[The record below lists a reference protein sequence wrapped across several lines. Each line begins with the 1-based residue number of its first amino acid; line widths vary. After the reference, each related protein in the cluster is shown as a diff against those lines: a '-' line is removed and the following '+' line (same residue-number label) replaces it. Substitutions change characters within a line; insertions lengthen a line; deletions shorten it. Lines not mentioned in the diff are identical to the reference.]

1 MNYGTLLISKAIEA
15 NDPNALLRFNVSEA
29 DFQTQGERKAFRY
42 VMDYAE
48 KHRGQAPTAEMLANE
63 VEDFQPDFSIEASYD
78 YLAKNLKDRA
88 AEREFIELMNGRM
101 DPETNRQVQEP
112 QLEKRFIEAQKS
124 GDMGKFFEWLTGQ
137 AESLKMRT
145 NVRNAVGTDI
155 KRDIDKFKIE
165 YENRKAGESFRIWRS
180 KFDFINRAMGGYVS
194 SNVYVIYGKPGRGKS
209 AIALEEVINCA
220 MQGAN
225 VLIWSMEMGWYE
237 VLVRL
242 YVSISGEFG
251 IDKNPLEGVDMERDI
266 GYLGPGG
273 FNSRD
278 VRQGKLSD
286 EFEEGFMEFLDR
298 LNEIIPGNITVRAVD
313 DEDFGSRSLRDLKS
327 DIIETKADVVLV
339 DPFYYLDYEANTSKT
354 AGGDAANT
362 SQKLRRLAGHTKA
375 TIFALTQADE
385 DDEKAG
391 DNGERELNLPQRKG
405 VKKTKALLEDAALL
419 IAVDTNAKE
428 GRGLIGLNKGR
439 DGGEG
444 EVAEIIYLPQIG
456 VVKQPETGVGAADV
470 FEF

>member
-48 KHRGQAPTAEMLANE
+48 KYRGQAPTAEMVANE
-63 VEDFQPDFSIEASYD
+63 VPDFQPDFNIEASYD

-88 AEREFIELMNGRM
+88 AEREFIELMNGRI

-145 NVRNAVGTDI
+145 NVRNSVGTVI
-155 KRDIDKFKIE
+155 KRDIDKFKTE

-194 SNVYVIYGKPGRGKS
+194 SNVYVIYGKSGRGKS

-242 YVSISGEFG
+242 YVSISGTMG
-251 IDKNPLEGVDMERDI
+251 VTTATLDGVDMEA
-266 GYLGPGG
+266 G

-286 EFEEGFMEFLDR
+286 EFEAGFMEFLDR
-298 LNEIIPGNITVRAVD
+298 LNEVIPGNITVRAVD
-313 DEDFGSRSLRDLKS
+313 DEDFGSRTLRDLKS

-385 DDEKAG
+385 DDEKEAEDG
-391 DNGERELNLPQRKG
+391 ARELKLPQRKD

-456 VVKQPETGVGAADV
+456 VVKQPETGTRAADV

>member
-48 KHRGQAPTAEMLANE
+48 KYRGQAPTAEMVANE
-63 VEDFQPDFSIEASYD
+63 VPDFQPDFNIEASYD
-78 YLAKNLKDRA
+78 YLAQNLKNQA
-88 AEREFIELMNGRM
+88 AERDFIEVVNGKV
-101 DPETNRQVQEP
+101 DPETQKQIKSSEFT
-112 QLEKRFIEAQKS
+112 ERFEQAQKTGNMQS
-124 GDMGKFFEWLTGQ
+124 FAEWLTSLG
-137 AESLKMRT
+137 ESLKMRT
-145 NVRNAVGTDI
+145 NVRNSVGTDI
-155 KRDIDKFKIE
+155 KRDIDKFKTE

-180 KFDFINRAMGGYVS
+180 KFDFINKAMGGYVS
-194 SNVYVIYGKPGRGKS
+194 SNVYVIYGKSGRGKS

-242 YVSISGEFG
+242 YVSISGSMG
-251 IDKNPLEGVDMERDI
+251 VTTATLDGVDMEA
-266 GYLGPGG
+266 G

-278 VRQGKLSD
+278 VRQGKLPD
-286 EFEEGFMEFLDR
+286 EFEAGFMEFLDR

-327 DIIETKADVVLV
+327 DIIETKADVVLI
-339 DPFYYLDYEANTSKT
+339 DPFYYLDYEPNTSKT

-375 TIFALTQADE
+375 TFFALTQADE
-385 DDEKAG
+385 DDEKAAEDG
-391 DNGERELNLPQRKG
+391 ARELKLSQRKD

-456 VVKQPETGVGAADV
+456 VVKQPETGADAADV

>member
-1 MNYGTLLISKAIEA
+1 MQYGTFLISKAIEA

-48 KHRGQAPTAEMLANE
+48 KHRGQAPTAEMVANE
-63 VEDFQPDFSIEASYD
+63 VPEFQPDFSIEASYD

-88 AEREFIELMNGRM
+88 AEREFIELMNGRI

-145 NVRNAVGTDI
+145 NVRNSVGTDI
-155 KRDIDKFKIE
+155 KRDIDKFKAE

-180 KFDFINRAMGGYVS
+180 KFDFVNKAMGGYVS
-194 SNVYVIYGKPGRGKS
+194 SNVYVIYGKSGRGKS
-209 AIALEEVINCA
+209 AVSLEEVTNCA

-242 YVSISGEFG
+242 YVSISGTMG
-251 IDKNPLEGVDMERDI
+251 VTTATLDGVDMEA
-266 GYLGPGG
+266 G

-286 EFEEGFMEFLDR
+286 EFEAGFMEFLDR

-313 DEDFGSRSLRDLKS
+313 DEDFGSRTLRDLKS

-362 SQKLRRLAGHTKA
+362 SQKLRRLAGHTKT

-385 DDEKAG
+385 DDEKETEDGA
-391 DNGERELNLPQRKG
+391 RELKLPQRKD

-456 VVKQPETGVGAADV
+456 VVKQPEMGAGAADV

>member
-15 NDPNALLRFNVSEA
+15 NDPNALLRFNIAED
-29 DFQTQGERKAFRY
+29 DFQTPGERKAFRY
-42 VMDYAE
+42 LMQHAE
-48 KHRGQAPTAEMLANE
+48 EYRGQAPTAEMVSLE
-63 VEDFQPDFSIEASYD
+63 VPDFQPDFNIEASYD
-78 YLAKNLKDRA
+78 YLAKNLKEQA
-88 AEREFIELMNGRM
+88 AEREFIELVSGRI
-101 DPETNRQVQEP
+101 DPETNRQVKEP
-112 QLEKRFIEAQKS
+112 QLEKRFLEAQKS
-124 GDMGKFFEWLTGQ
+124 GDMGSFFEWLTNR

-145 NVRNAVGTDI
+145 NVRNTIGTDI
-155 KRDIDKFKIE
+155 KRDIDKFKAE

-194 SNVYVIYGKPGRGKS
+194 SNVYVIYGKSGRGKS
-209 AIALEEVINCA
+209 AIALEEVVNCA

-242 YVSISGEFG
+242 YVSISGSMG
-251 IDKNPLEGVDMERDI
+251 VTTATLNGVDMEA
-266 GYLGPGG
+266 G

-278 VRQGKLSD
+278 VRQGKLND
-286 EFEEGFMEFLDR
+286 EFEAGFMEFLGR
-298 LNEIIPGNITVRAVD
+298 LNEILPGNITVRGVD

-385 DDEKAG
+385 EDEKAAEDG
-391 DNGERELNLPQRKG
+391 TRELKLSQRKD

-444 EVAEIIYLPQIG
+444 ESAEIIYLPQIG
-456 VVKQPETGVGAADV
+456 VVKQPETGAEAASQ
-470 FEF
+470 FGF

>member
-48 KHRGQAPTAEMLANE
+48 KYPGQAPTAEMVANE
-63 VEDFQPDFSIEASYD
+63 VPDFQPDFNIEASYD

-88 AEREFIELMNGRM
+88 AEREFIELMNGRI
-101 DPETNRQVQEP
+101 DPETDRQVQEP

-145 NVRNAVGTDI
+145 NVRNSVGTDI
-155 KRDIDKFKIE
+155 KRDIDKFKAE

-180 KFDFINRAMGGYVS
+180 KFDFVNKAMGGYVS
-194 SNVYVIYGKPGRGKS
+194 SNVYVIYGKSGRGKS
-209 AIALEEVINCA
+209 AVSLEEVTNCA

-242 YVSISGEFG
+242 YVSISGTMG
-251 IDKNPLEGVDMERDI
+251 VTTATLDGVDMEA
-266 GYLGPGG
+266 G

-278 VRQGKLSD
+278 VRQGKLTD
-286 EFEEGFMEFLDR
+286 EFEAGFMEFLDR

-313 DEDFGSRSLRDLKS
+313 DEDFGSRTLRDLKS

-362 SQKLRRLAGHTKA
+362 SQKLRRLAGHTKT

-385 DDEKAG
+385 DDEKETEDGA
-391 DNGERELNLPQRKG
+391 RELKLPQRKD

-456 VVKQPETGVGAADV
+456 VVKQPEMGAGAADV

>member
-15 NDPNALLRFNVSEA
+15 NDPNALLRFNVSES

-48 KHRGQAPTAEMLANE
+48 KYRGQAPTAEMVANE
-63 VEDFQPDFSIEASYD
+63 VPDFQPDFNIEASYD

-88 AEREFIELMNGRM
+88 AEREFIELMNGRI

-145 NVRNAVGTDI
+145 NVRNSVGTDI
-155 KRDIDKFKIE
+155 KRDIDKFKAE

-180 KFDFINRAMGGYVS
+180 KFDFVNKAMGGYVS
-194 SNVYVIYGKPGRGKS
+194 SNVYVIYGKSGRGKS
-209 AIALEEVINCA
+209 AVSLEEVTNCA

-242 YVSISGEFG
+242 YVSISGTMG
-251 IDKNPLEGVDMERDI
+251 VTTATLDGVDMEA
-266 GYLGPGG
+266 G

-286 EFEEGFMEFLDR
+286 EFEAGFMEFLDC
-298 LNEIIPGNITVRAVD
+298 LNEVIPGNITVRAVD
-313 DEDFGSRSLRDLKS
+313 DEDFGSRTLRDLKS

-362 SQKLRRLAGHTKA
+362 SQKLRRLAGHTKT

-385 DDEKAG
+385 DDEKETEDGA
-391 DNGERELNLPQRKG
+391 RELKLPQRKD

-456 VVKQPETGVGAADV
+456 VVKQPETGAGAADV

>member
-48 KHRGQAPTAEMLANE
+48 KYRGQAPTAEMVANE
-63 VEDFQPDFSIEASYD
+63 VPDFQPDFNIEASYD
-78 YLAKNLKDRA
+78 YLAKNLKERA
-88 AEREFIELMNGRM
+88 AEREFIELMNGRI

-112 QLEKRFIEAQKS
+112 QLEKLFIEAQKS

-145 NVRNAVGTDI
+145 NVRNSVGTDI
-155 KRDIDKFKIE
+155 KRDIDKFKAE

-180 KFDFINRAMGGYVS
+180 KFDFVNKAMGGYVS
-194 SNVYVIYGKPGRGKS
+194 SNVYVIYGKSGRGKS
-209 AIALEEVINCA
+209 AVSLEEVTNCA

-242 YVSISGEFG
+242 YVSISGTMG
-251 IDKNPLEGVDMERDI
+251 VTTATLDGVDMEA
-266 GYLGPGG
+266 G

-278 VRQGKLSD
+278 VRQGKLTD
-286 EFEEGFMEFLDR
+286 EFEAGFMEFLDR

-313 DEDFGSRSLRDLKS
+313 DEDFGSRTLRDLKS

-362 SQKLRRLAGHTKA
+362 SQKLRRLAGHTKT

-385 DDEKAG
+385 DDEKETEDGA
-391 DNGERELNLPQRKG
+391 RELKLPQRKD

-456 VVKQPETGVGAADV
+456 VVKQPEMGAGAADV

>member
-15 NDPNALLRFNVSEA
+15 NDPNALLRFNIAEN
-29 DFQTQGERKAFRY
+29 DLPTQGERKAFRY
-42 VMDYAE
+42 VMQYAE
-48 KHRGQAPTAEMLANE
+48 QHRGQAPTAEMVTNE
-63 VEDFQPDFSIEASYD
+63 VPDFQPDFNIEASWD

-88 AEREFIELMNGRM
+88 AERQFIELVSGRI
-101 DPETNRQVQEP
+101 DPETGRQVQEP

-124 GDMGKFFEWLTGQ
+124 GNMGSFFEWLTEQ

-145 NVRNAVGTDI
+145 NVRNSVGTDI
-155 KRDIDKFKIE
+155 KRDIDKFKAE

-194 SNVYVIYGKPGRGKS
+194 SNVYVIYGKSGRGKS
-209 AIALEEVINCA
+209 AIALEEVVNCA

-242 YVSISGEFG
+242 YVSISGS
-251 IDKNPLEGVDMERDI
+251 LGVTTATLNGVNMEA
-266 GYLGPGG
+266 G

-278 VRQGKLSD
+278 VRQGNLNE
-286 EFEEGFMEFLDR
+286 EFEAGFMEFLGQ
-298 LNEIIPGNITVRAVD
+298 LNEILPGNITVRAVD
-313 DEDFGSRSLRDLKS
+313 DEDFNSRTLRDLKS

-385 DDEKAG
+385 EDEKDSEDG
-391 DNGERELNLPQRKG
+391 SRELKLPQRKG

-444 EVAEIIYLPQIG
+444 ESAEIIYLPQIG
-456 VVKQPETGVGAADV
+456 VVKQPEAGEAAAAQFD
-470 FEF
+470 F

>member
-1 MNYGTLLISKAIEA
+1 MQYGTLLISKAIEA

-48 KHRGQAPTAEMLANE
+48 KHRGQAPTAEMVANE
-63 VEDFQPDFSIEASYD
+63 VPEFQPDFNIEASYD

-88 AEREFIELMNGRM
+88 AEREFIELMNGRI

-145 NVRNAVGTDI
+145 SVRNSVGTDI
-155 KRDIDKFKIE
+155 KRDIDKFKAE

-180 KFDFINRAMGGYVS
+180 KFDFVNKAMGGYVS
-194 SNVYVIYGKPGRGKS
+194 SNVYVIYGKSGRGKS
-209 AIALEEVINCA
+209 AVSLEEVTNCA

-242 YVSISGEFG
+242 YVSISGTMG
-251 IDKNPLEGVDMERDI
+251 VTTATLDGVDMEA
-266 GYLGPGG
+266 G

-286 EFEEGFMEFLDR
+286 EFEAGFMEFLDR

-313 DEDFGSRSLRDLKS
+313 DEDFGSRTLRDLKS

-362 SQKLRRLAGHTKA
+362 SQKLRRLAGHTKT

-385 DDEKAG
+385 DDEKETEDGA
-391 DNGERELNLPQRKG
+391 RELKLPQRKD

-456 VVKQPETGVGAADV
+456 VVKQPEMGDRKSVV
-470 FEF
+470 

>member
-15 NDPNALLRFNVSEA
+15 NDPNALLRFNIAEN
-29 DFQTQGERKAFRY
+29 DLPTQGERKAFRY
-42 VMDYAE
+42 VMQYAE
-48 KHRGQAPTAEMLANE
+48 QHRGQAPTAEMVTNE
-63 VEDFQPDFSIEASYD
+63 VPDFQPDFNIEASWD
-78 YLAKNLKDRA
+78 YLAKNLKEQS
-88 AEREFIELMNGRM
+88 AERDFIELVSGRI
-101 DPETNRQVQEP
+101 DPETQKQVKEP
-112 QLEKRFIEAQKS
+112 QLEKRFIEAQKN
-124 GDMGKFFEWLTGQ
+124 GDMESFFEWLTEQ

-145 NVRNAVGTDI
+145 SVRNSVGTDI
-155 KRDIDKFKIE
+155 KRDIDKFKAE

-194 SNVYVIYGKPGRGKS
+194 SNVYVIYGKSGRGKS
-209 AIALEEVINCA
+209 AIALEEVVNCA

-237 VLVRL
+237 VMVRL
-242 YVSISGEFG
+242 YVSISGS
-251 IDKNPLEGVDMERDI
+251 LGVTTETLNGVNMEV
-266 GYLGPGG
+266 G

-278 VRQGKLSD
+278 VRQGNLNE
-286 EFEEGFMEFLDR
+286 EFEADFMEFLER
-298 LNEIIPGNITVRAVD
+298 LNEILPGNITVRGVD
-313 DEDFGSRSLRDLKS
+313 DEDFGSRTLRDLKS

-362 SQKLRRLAGHTKA
+362 SQKLRRLTGHTKA

-385 DDEKAG
+385 EDEKTSEDG
-391 DNGERELNLPQRKG
+391 TRELKLPQRKD

-444 EVAEIIYLPQIG
+444 ESAEIIYLPQIG
-456 VVKQPETGVGAADV
+456 VVKQPKAGEAAAAQFD
-470 FEF
+470 F

>member
-48 KHRGQAPTAEMLANE
+48 KYRGQAPTAEMIANE
-63 VEDFQPDFSIEASYD
+63 VPEFEPNFSIEASYD

-88 AEREFIELMNGRM
+88 AEREFIELMNGRI

-145 NVRNAVGTDI
+145 NVRNSVGTDI
-155 KRDIDKFKIE
+155 KRDIDKFKAE

-180 KFDFINRAMGGYVS
+180 KFDFVNKAMGGYVS
-194 SNVYVIYGKPGRGKS
+194 SNVYVIYGKSGRGKS

-242 YVSISGEFG
+242 YVSISGTMG
-251 IDKNPLEGVDMERDI
+251 VTTATLDGVDMEA
-266 GYLGPGG
+266 G

-278 VRQGKLSD
+278 IRQGKLSD
-286 EFEEGFMEFLDR
+286 EFEAGFMEFLDR

-375 TIFALTQADE
+375 TFFALTQADE
-385 DDEKAG
+385 IDEKETEDG
-391 DNGERELNLPQRKG
+391 TRELKLPQRKD
-405 VKKTKALLEDAALL
+405 VKKTKALLEDAATL

-456 VVKQPETGVGAADV
+456 VVKQPETGAGAADV

>member
-48 KHRGQAPTAEMLANE
+48 KYRGQAPTAEMVANE
-63 VEDFQPDFSIEASYD
+63 VPDFQPDFNIEASYD

-88 AEREFIELMNGRM
+88 AEREFIELMNGRI

-145 NVRNAVGTDI
+145 NVRNSVGTDI
-155 KRDIDKFKIE
+155 KRDIDKFKAE

-180 KFDFINRAMGGYVS
+180 KFDFVNKAMGGYVS
-194 SNVYVIYGKPGRGKS
+194 SNVYVIYGKSGRGKS
-209 AIALEEVINCA
+209 AVSLEEVTNCA

-242 YVSISGEFG
+242 YVSISGTMG
-251 IDKNPLEGVDMERDI
+251 VTTATLDGVDMEA
-266 GYLGPGG
+266 G

-278 VRQGKLSD
+278 VRQGKLTD
-286 EFEEGFMEFLDR
+286 EFEAGFMEFLDR

-313 DEDFGSRSLRDLKS
+313 DEDFGSRTLRDLKS

-362 SQKLRRLAGHTKA
+362 SQKLRRLAGHTKT

-385 DDEKAG
+385 DDEKETEDGA
-391 DNGERELNLPQRKG
+391 RELKLPQRKD

-456 VVKQPETGVGAADV
+456 VVKQPEMGAGAADV

>member
-15 NDPNALLRFNVSEA
+15 NDPNALLRFNIAEN
-29 DFQTQGERKAFRY
+29 DLPTQGERKAFRY
-42 VMDYAE
+42 VMQYAE
-48 KHRGQAPTAEMLANE
+48 QHRGQAPTAEMVTNE
-63 VEDFQPDFSIEASYD
+63 VPDFQPDFNIEASWD
-78 YLAKNLKDRA
+78 YLAKNLKDRS
-88 AEREFIELMNGRM
+88 AERQFIELVSGRI
-101 DPETNRQVQEP
+101 DPETGRQVQEP

-124 GDMGKFFEWLTGQ
+124 GDMGSFFEWLTEQ

-145 NVRNAVGTDI
+145 NVRNSIGTDI
-155 KRDIDKFKIE
+155 KRDIDKFKAE

-194 SNVYVIYGKPGRGKS
+194 SNVYVIYGKSGRGKS
-209 AIALEEVINCA
+209 AIALEEVVNCA

-242 YVSISGEFG
+242 YVSISGS
-251 IDKNPLEGVDMERDI
+251 LGVTTATLNGVNMEA
-266 GYLGPGG
+266 G

-278 VRQGKLSD
+278 VRQGNLNE
-286 EFEEGFMEFLDR
+286 EFEVGFMEFLGR
-298 LNEIIPGNITVRAVD
+298 LNDILPGNITVRAVD
-313 DEDFGSRSLRDLKS
+313 DEDFGTRTLRDLKS

-339 DPFYYLDYEANTSKT
+339 DPFYYLDYEANTSKKT
-354 AGGDAANT
+354 GGDAENT
-362 SQKLRRLAGHTKA
+362 SIKLRRLAGHTKA
-375 TIFALTQADE
+375 TIFAITQADE
-385 DDEKAG
+385 EDEKAG
-391 DNGERELNLPQRKG
+391 EDGERELKLPQRKD

-428 GRGLIGLNKGR
+428 GRGMIGLNKGR

-444 EVAEIIYLPQIG
+444 ESAEIIYLPQIG
-456 VVKQPETGVGAADV
+456 VVKQPEAGEAAAAQFD
-470 FEF
+470 F

>member
-29 DFQTQGERKAFRY
+29 DFQTQSERKAFRY

-48 KHRGQAPTAEMLANE
+48 KYRGQAPTAEMVANE
-63 VEDFQPDFSIEASYD
+63 VPEFEPDFNIEASYD

-88 AEREFIELMNGRM
+88 AEREFIELMNGRI

-124 GDMGKFFEWLTGQ
+124 GDMGNFFEWLTER

-145 NVRNAVGTDI
+145 NVRNSVGTDI
-155 KRDIDKFKIE
+155 KRDIDKFKTE
-165 YENRKAGESFRIWRS
+165 YENRKVGESFRIWRS
-180 KFDFINRAMGGYVS
+180 KFDFVNKAMGGYVS
-194 SNVYVIYGKPGRGKS
+194 SNVYVIYGKSGRGKS
-209 AIALEEVINCA
+209 AVALEEVINCA

-242 YVSISGEFG
+242 YVSISGTMG
-251 IDKNPLEGVDMERDI
+251 VTTATLDGVDMEA
-266 GYLGPGG
+266 G

-278 VRQGKLSD
+278 IRQGKLSD
-286 EFEEGFMEFLDR
+286 EFEAGFMEFLDR
-298 LNEIIPGNITVRAVD
+298 LNEIVPGNITVRAVD
-313 DEDFGSRSLRDLKS
+313 DEDFGSRTLRDLKS

-385 DDEKAG
+385 DDEKETEDG
-391 DNGERELNLPQRKG
+391 TRELKLPQRKG

-456 VVKQPETGVGAADV
+456 VVKQPETGAGAADV
-470 FEF
+470 FDF